1 MAVTI
6 ILDAG
11 HGGYDSG
18 ATYNGRREKD
28 DTLALTLAVGE
39 RLQEMGFN
47 VLYTRTDDVYQSVV
61 EKAQIANNSGAD
73 YFVSIHRNSSP
84 NPNTYSGVQTL
95 IYDDS
100 GIKAEMARNVNAQ
113 LERVGFN
120 NLGISERTN
129 LAVLRRTQMPA
140 ILIEAG
146 FINTD
151 ADNTTFDNNFDA
163 IAQAIADGIAMTVSP
178 DTGASRYYV
187 QTGLFRVY
195 ANARYMFE
203 ELEALGY
210 PVEIQERGGYFA
222 VLVGPYTSLDT
233 ANQAQSALRQ
243 TGYDTLIV
251 S

>member
-6 ILDAG
+6 MLDAG

-18 ATYNGRREKD
+18 ASYNGRREKD
-28 DTLALTLAVGE
+28 DVLALTMAVGQ
-39 RLQEMGFN
+39 RLAAKGFD
-47 VLYTRTDDVYQSVV
+47 VLYTRTEDVYDSVL
-61 EKAQIANNSGAD
+61 EKAAIANNSGAD
-73 YFVSIHRNSSP
+73 YFVSLHRNASP
-84 NPNTYSGVQTL
+84 NPNTYSGVETL
-95 IYDDS
+95 VYDDS
-100 GIKAEMARNVNAQ
+100 GIKADMARNVNAQ
-113 LERVGFN
+113 LEKVGFN
-120 NLGISERTN
+120 NLGVNERKN
-129 LAVLRRTQMPA
+129 LAVLRRTKMPA
-140 ILIEAG
+140 ILVEAG

-178 DTGASRYYV
+178 SNKMYYV

-195 ANARYMFE
+195 ANARYLFD
-203 ELEALGY
+203 ELVALGY
-210 PVEIQERGGYFA
+210 PTEIQERGGYFA

-233 ANQAQSALRQ
+233 ANNVQQALRQ

>member
-11 HGGYDSG
+11 HGGYDNG
-18 ATYNGRREKD
+18 AVYNGRREKD
-28 DTLALTLAVGE
+28 DNLALTLAVGNLLE
-39 RLQEMGFN
+39 SKGFR
-47 VLYTRTDDVYQSVV
+47 VLYTRTEDVYDSVL
-61 EKAQIANNSGAD
+61 EKAVIANNSGAD
-73 YFVSIHRNSSP
+73 YFVSIHRNASP

-100 GIKAEMARNVNAQ
+100 GIKADMARNVNAQ
-113 LERVGFN
+113 LEKVGFQ

-129 LAVLRRTQMPA
+129 LAVLRRTTMPA

-151 ADNTTFDNNFDA
+151 ADNTTFDNNFEG
-163 IAQAIADGIAMTVSP
+163 IAQAIADGIALTVSP
-178 DTGASRYYV
+178 SEQRYYV
-187 QTGLFRVY
+187 QTGLFRQY
-195 ANARYMFE
+195 ANAQYMFE
-203 ELEALGY
+203 ELEGLGY
-210 PVEIQERGGYFA
+210 PVEIDQRGGYFA

-233 ANQAQSALRQ
+233 ASNVENALRQ
-243 TGYDTLIV
+243 TGYSTLVV